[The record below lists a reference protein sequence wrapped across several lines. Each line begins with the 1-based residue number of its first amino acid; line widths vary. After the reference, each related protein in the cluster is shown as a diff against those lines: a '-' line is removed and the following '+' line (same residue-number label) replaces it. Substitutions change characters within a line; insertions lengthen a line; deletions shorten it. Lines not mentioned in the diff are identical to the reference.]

1 MFEIKGIVTLS
12 HVRIITPYYSL
23 KPNSDNKDLH
33 SFYKRHIVR
42 DREQIQSEMIDHN

>member
-23 KPNSDNKDLH
+23 KPDSDNKDLH
-33 SFYKRHIVR
+33 SIYKRHIVR
-42 DREQIQSEMIDHN
+42 DREQIQSEMNDHN